1 MLANGY
7 HNKLRKVCH
16 FFWFRPK
23 FVSMT
28 QFSKFSPF
36 IITASTM
43 TRLKLNIIYMITI
56 SISKDPIWLKNC
68 SIKSMLENFDLNLW
82 RSNFQLT
89 LTCNS
94 RPLQNP
100 YIQAIFCLTLSKIGQ
115 GPEEKFMSNTEFQ
128 SVLL

>member
-1 MLANGY
+1 
-7 HNKLRKVCH
+7 
-16 FFWFRPK
+16 
-23 FVSMT
+23 
-28 QFSKFSPF
+28 
-36 IITASTM
+36 M

-94 RPLQNP
+94 RPLKIP
-100 YIQAIFCLTLSKIGQ
+100 YLQAIFCLTMSKIGQ
-115 GPEEKFMSNTEFQ
+115 GPGEKLLSNTELQ